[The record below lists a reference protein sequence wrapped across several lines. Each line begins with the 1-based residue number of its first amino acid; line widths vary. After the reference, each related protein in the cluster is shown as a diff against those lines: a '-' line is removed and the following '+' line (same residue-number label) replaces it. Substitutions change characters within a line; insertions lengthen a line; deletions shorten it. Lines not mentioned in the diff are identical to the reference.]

1 MLFSNCMERGPNERK
16 IGEILKPLSAAA
28 LASFLAHAEPSYSAE
43 IPPEASWRDGIEA
56 LHRGVVTDTAEH
68 VGWYVMGEREQWL
81 APPTRGD
88 PDERFYEGNPAELL
102 PSDEEVGV
110 MCEMHNHVL
119 ESFLRAQEQGH
130 APSEPSADTIRSFR
144 EQFERDPLV
153 IPPPIDAPPS
163 YGDVSIERHEIL
175 RSQIQERLGHE
186 IEMRHGVKT
195 VQGIWYW
202 DFLPSA
208 KDLQAYPALPR
219 LDESVAPQEPRASIS
234 EITLQYVRTL
244 QAGEDA
250 FEARATLSNA
260 YEQTLGVRIRF
271 VQNEEI
277 ATEPVCAGAH
287 YQEDGN

>member
-1 MLFSNCMERGPNERK
+1 MERGPNERK

-43 IPPEASWRDGIEA
+43 IPPDASWRDGIEA

>member
-1 MLFSNCMERGPNERK
+1 M
-16 IGEILKPLSAAA
+16 A
-28 LASFLAHAEPSYSAE
+28 
-43 IPPEASWRDGIEA
+43 
-56 LHRGVVTDTAEH
+56 
-68 VGWYVMGEREQWL
+68 
-81 APPTRGD
+81 
-88 PDERFYEGNPAELL
+88 FYEGNPAELL

-219 LDESVAPQEPRASIS
+219 L
-234 EITLQYVRTL
+234 
-244 QAGEDA
+244 AGEDA

>member
-1 MLFSNCMERGPNERK
+1 MLTT
-16 IGEILKPLSAAA
+16 LSAAA

-43 IPPEASWRDGIEA
+43 IPPDASWRDGIEA

>member
-1 MLFSNCMERGPNERK
+1 MEKAPNEKR
-16 IGEILKPLSAAA
+16 GREMLTTLSVAA

-68 VGWYVMGEREQWL
+68 VGWYVMGERERWL
-81 APPTRGD
+81 APPTSGD
-88 PDERFYEGNPAELL
+88 PDERSYEGNPAELL
-102 PSDEEVGV
+102 PSDEKIEVV
-110 MCEMHNHVL
+110 CEMHNHVL

-130 APSEPSADTIRSFR
+130 APSEPSAEIVRSFR
-144 EQFERDPLV
+144 EQFELDPLV
-153 IPPPIDAPPS
+153 LPLPIDATPS
-163 YGDVSIERHEIL
+163 YGDVSIKRHEIL
-175 RSQIQERLGHE
+175 RSQIQERIGHE

-208 KDLQAYPALPR
+208 KDLQTYPVFPR
-219 LDESVAPQEPRASIS
+219 LDESVAPQEPRLSIS
-234 EITLQYVRTL
+234 EILLQYLRTL

-277 ATEPVCAGAH
+277 AAEPACAGAS
-287 YQEDGN
+287 YQADGN